1 MEGKEG
7 MGSKGIRKRRKT
19 GEGRIIRRE
28 LEEKRKNRTGK
39 ERNTRRKEE

>member
-7 MGSKGIRKRRKT
+7 MGSKGMRKRRKT

-28 LEEKRKNRTGK
+28 LEERRRDRTGK
-39 ERNTRRKEE
+39 ERNKRRKEE